1 MASLGIGQGEVS
13 VTPLQL
19 AQYVSIIANNGK
31 TKVPHVVRGYIDQ
44 DTEELVPL
52 QYKEID
58 AGVSSSSLE
67 IVKEGMFLVVN
78 GHGTATHIKLPDIE
92 ICGKTGTA
100 QNPHG
105 KDHAWF
111 VGFAPYENPKIAI
124 AVLVENVGFGG
135 THAAPIAQKVIKA
148 YLDSFKGENKKIEN
162 EFAVVNS
169 N

>member
-19 AQYVSIIANNGK
+19 ALYASLIANDGK
-31 TKVPHVVRGYIDQ
+31 SKTPHLVKGYID
-44 DTEELVPL
+44 DKTEELVPL
-52 QYKEID
+52 EYKEINT
-58 AGVSSSSLE
+58 GVGQSALD
-67 IVKEGMFLVVN
+67 IVKEAMFLVVN
-78 GHGTATHIKLPDIE
+78 GHGTATHIRLPDIS

-111 VGFAPYENPKIAI
+111 IGFAPYENPKIAI

-135 THAAPIAQKVIKA
+135 THAAPIAQKVIQA
-148 YLDSFKGENKKIEN
+148 YLNSFKGEGKTFQDEI
-162 EFAVVNS
+162 AVIKAN
-169 N
+169 